1 LGLANLWKQ
10 VKEALS
16 SVLPITAIVLILG
29 FTVITVPNNMLML
42 FLVGVIFLIVGMVL
56 FNMGTDISVMPMGE
70 RIGGKITK
78 SRKLPLI
85 LIVGVLIGAMIT
97 VAEPDLQVLAEQV
110 PSFPNVAII
119 GAVAVGVGIFL
130 AIALLRILLQIK
142 LSYLLLGFYLI
153 VFVLA
158 AFTSRDFLPVAFD
171 AGGVT
176 TGPIT
181 VPFIMALG
189 MGVAA
194 VRGDKNAR
202 DDSFGLVALCS
213 IGPIMAV
220 LILSHFYD
228 TSAAAATL
236 DPMTAT
242 TFGEVLKLF
251 GEALPHYCLEVGVAL
266 LPIALFFAFF
276 QIFWIK
282 LRKRQVLRIWIGM
295 LYLYL
300 GLVIFLT
307 GANIGFMP
315 MGEYLGSEMASLNN
329 RWILVP
335 IGAVVGFFIVAAE
348 PAVHVLNKQV
358 EEISS
363 GTISK
368 RAMQIGLSIGIA
380 VSVGVAMF
388 RVLTGISI
396 WYFLI
401 PGYLLALLL
410 SFVVP
415 KLFTAIAFDSGGV
428 ASGPMTATFLL
439 PLAKGACQSVG
450 GNILTDAFGMV
461 AMVAMTPLITIQVL
475 GLFYVLKT
483 KKQKK
488 HGKNKMPERE

>member
-1 LGLANLWKQ
+1 M
-10 VKEALS
+10 
-16 SVLPITAIVLILG
+16 LPITAIVLILG